1 MQSLIS
7 TLITTI
13 LGMVTSYVGIMQVL
27 NGEMTLGG
35 YMAFSTLSSYFTN
48 PVSELVSL
56 QMSIQQAQIS
66 IKRLTEIMDYE
77 SEQDETR
84 EYTEMEKSTVTLSS
98 RMSPSATAA
107 VLRP

>member
-1 MQSLIS
+1 
-7 TLITTI
+7 
-13 LGMVTSYVGIMQVL
+13 MVTSYVGIMQVL

-35 YMAFSTLSSYFTN
+35 MAFSTLLTLLLRSASW
-48 PVSELVSL
+48 SAW

-84 EYTEMEKSTVTLSS
+84 EYTEMERSTVTLNSGDTF
-98 RMSPSATAA
+98 RCMAA
-107 VLRP
+107 VPRP